1 MAQELHSGAG
11 GDDRGSQGQC
21 TTCIVGYV
29 TQVTSSSDKTVTIKK
44 SDKTVSHI
52 NHTLLPLVESPNTVR
67 AERGCS
73 HRVTQSGVDA
83 PSTLQPTW
91 GEGAE
96 GDGVGELAVL
106 GRGKGDGH

>member
-1 MAQELHSGAG
+1 MAQEFHSGPG

-29 TQVTSSSDKTVTIKK
+29 TQVTSGSDKTVTIKK

-52 NHTLLPLVESPNTVR
+52 NHTLLPLSRKSQHSESK
-67 AERGCS
+67 RGCS
-73 HRVTQSGVDA
+73 HSVTQSGVDA
-83 PSTLQPTW
+83 PSTLLLTW

>member
-1 MAQELHSGAG
+1 MAQEFHSGAG
-11 GDDRGSQGQC
+11 GDDRSSQGQC

-29 TQVTSSSDKTVTIKK
+29 TQVTSSGDKTVTIKK

-73 HRVTQSGVDA
+73 HRVEWMLQAHCCSPGVR
-83 PSTLQPTW
+83 
-91 GEGAE
+91 
-96 GDGVGELAVL
+96 ELKVMA
-106 GRGKGDGH
+106 